1 MKCSRKTIFA
11 TMLIFALLFS
21 NTMTIC
27 ASENTPIASYDLEA
41 GGTQT
46 FHLEDSDG
54 NEIIVTVEE
63 LTGNSRVSNGS
74 YKVTYEYLNIW
85 EAGFTVTVSGN
96 KITRAYSP
104 FYSCSLGSISNASLS
119 LNNRTKA
126 SYTFIH
132 KWALF
137 NASTGVVATIS
148 GTDLN
153 VSKL

>member
-85 EAGFTVTVSGN
+85 A
-96 KITRAYSP
+96 SP
-104 FYSCSLGSISNASLS
+104 VPLKMVQILLHLPCSVFGI
-119 LNNRTKA
+119 
-126 SYTFIH
+126 
-132 KWALF
+132 
-137 NASTGVVATIS
+137 
-148 GTDLN
+148 
-153 VSKL
+153 

>member
-104 FYSCSLGSISNASLS
+104 FHLASSGSISNTSLT
-119 LNNRTKA
+119 LNSSSKA
-126 SYTFIH
+126 TYKFLY
-132 KWALF
+132 KWGIL
-137 NASTGVVATIS
+137 SSTTGVVATIS
-148 GTDLN
+148 GTELK